1 MSTIEENLTPW
12 EYSVAK
18 VDRASI
24 KKQRPCLIW
33 LTGLSG
39 AGKSALANALDHR
52 LFHSHLHSYVLDGDN
67 IRSGLNR
74 DLGFSD
80 ADRTENIRRIGEV
93 SKLFVDSG
101 LIVIAAFISPFR
113 ADREMVRQLFSD
125 QEFMEVYIDA
135 PLDVCES
142 RDTKGLYKKARS
154 GDLQN
159 FTGITS
165 PYEMPLN
172 PELILHTH
180 IKTLAECVDEVFNL
194 LWSEGYIEIDK

>member
-1 MSTIEENLTPW
+1 
-12 EYSVAK
+12 
-18 VDRASI
+18 
-24 KKQRPCLIW
+24 
-33 LTGLSG
+33 
-39 AGKSALANALDHR
+39 
-52 LFHSHLHSYVLDGDN
+52 
-67 IRSGLNR
+67 
-74 DLGFSD
+74 
-80 ADRTENIRRIGEV
+80 
-93 SKLFVDSG
+93 VDSG

-194 LWSEGYIEIDK
+194 LLTNKG